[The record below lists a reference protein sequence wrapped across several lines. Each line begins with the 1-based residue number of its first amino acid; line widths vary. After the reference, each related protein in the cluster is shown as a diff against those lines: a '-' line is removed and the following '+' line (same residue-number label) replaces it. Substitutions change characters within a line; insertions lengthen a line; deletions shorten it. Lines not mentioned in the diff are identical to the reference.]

1 MTRTV
6 LNVLTFAFMA
16 GCAAPDAVLT
26 QDLSACGILDGADR
40 ISLHHD
46 PAELADLFEHAV
58 KPVEER

>member
-6 LNVLTFAFMA
+6 LTVLAFAFMA

-26 QDLSACGILDGADR
+26 QDLSVCGILDSADR
-40 ISLHHD
+40 VSLNHY
-46 PAELADLFEHAV
+46 PAGLADLFEHAV